1 MQVFYRKTQSGWLIL
16 FSLIPVLVFLAFLLY
31 RQQIWGRSF
40 GEEASPFWLFP
51 VLLVFFF
58 ILLALFAT
66 LTVTGFQDHLEIKFG
81 IGLIR
86 KRFYYKDIRSCSA
99 KKNSFIYGWGIR
111 AIPGGWLY
119 NVSGLWSVQLDMK
132 SGKIYRVG
140 TAEPEKLEQFIRS
153 RLSLYAGS

>member
-1 MQVFYRKTQSGWLIL
+1 MQTFYKKTQSGWLIL

-31 RQQIWGRSF
+31 RQQIWGRSLA
-40 GEEASPFWLFP
+40 GETAPFWIFP
-51 VLLVFFF
+51 VLLAFFF

-81 IGLIR
+81 IGVIR
-86 KRFYYKDIRSCSA
+86 KRFYYKDIRSCSV
-99 KKNSFIYGWGIR
+99 KKNSMIYGWGIR

-119 NVSGLWSVQLDMK
+119 NVAGLWSVQLDMK

-153 RLSLYAGS
+153 RLSLYGDS